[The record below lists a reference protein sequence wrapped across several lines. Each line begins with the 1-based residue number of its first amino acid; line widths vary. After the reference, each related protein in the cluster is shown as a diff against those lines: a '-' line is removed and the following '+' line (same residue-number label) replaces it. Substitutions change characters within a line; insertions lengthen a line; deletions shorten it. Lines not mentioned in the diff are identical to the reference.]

1 MDAVLA
7 ERDKLR
13 AEVERLRA
21 TDKEAKSAFAPWVQ
35 GPGIV
40 GGILHL
46 QEEVERLRADA
57 NARAVEELRKLHH
70 RSWYGVVDLDRE
82 IDKRIVELSKPAARE
97 SEPVRCI
104 ASLGDNHCEKG
115 RGHAGLHCC
124 RNVEWSE
131 STQGGEK
138 IETWVD
144 DWTVTLA
151 AQAKVAY
158 VNSAEPADELKV
170 RLLSLVVEG
179 LCNLGREVRRGGKS

>member
-57 NARAVEELRKLHH
+57 NARAVEELRKIG
-70 RSWYGVVDLDRE
+70 RASCRE
-82 IDKRIVELSKPAARE
+82 RV
-97 SEPVRCI
+97 
-104 ASLGDNHCEKG
+104 
-115 RGHAGLHCC
+115 
-124 RNVEWSE
+124 
-131 STQGGEK
+131 
-138 IETWVD
+138 
-144 DWTVTLA
+144 
-151 AQAKVAY
+151 
-158 VNSAEPADELKV
+158 
-170 RLLSLVVEG
+170 
-179 LCNLGREVRRGGKS
+179 